1 LIFIPNWV
9 NIVVKHFSV
18 RLLFSTRLKGMKAM
32 EKQIKTTNLFFT
44 TQISKALISI
54 VSYPLTIVEAPMGYG
69 KTTAIREHLKNA
81 DVNFL
86 WQKVYDSTISGFWN
100 GFCSLIN
107 ELDSNCSHS
116 LAQLGFPNDSV
127 SLHQALKLIKDLELP
142 KKTVLFIDDYHLVNE
157 TNVGK
162 FIEFIVVNEIDDL
175 HIVLAARFID
185 LHSMEELYLKGYLF
199 HIKKEIFELEPG
211 EITKYYKLCG
221 ISLKK
226 SEADKLYSITE
237 GWISALYLL
246 MLNFKATG
254 NFVTTENIYKL
265 IEKNIFDPFSED
277 IKDFLIDMSIFD
289 NFTAKQAIFIWGN
302 ENAENFL
309 TEITS
314 RNAFVNYDVN
324 VKIYHIHSIFSNFL
338 HDMVEKKDAAY
349 KKKLFQKAGHWF
361 VQSGEYFAAMNYFY
375 TASDYE
381 NLLAVMEI
389 DKGSSFGY
397 EHKELIIGYFEEC
410 PIEIKERNI
419 NALLVY
425 AMTLIEFN
433 EMSLFQKICA
443 EINLLIQS
451 SSLDPETVN
460 NLMGEMELL
469 TSLSHYNDILGMLE
483 HQKKA
488 CKLLNKPSGFV
499 DNKGSWTFGSPSV
512 LYLYYRESGNLEQEE
527 QNLKEIMHYYYQLTS
542 GHGMGADYVM
552 VAERYFNQGE
562 FENAEIEAYKAL
574 HQGRSG
580 DQPNIV
586 ICALFLLA
594 RLKLLNGDYACVL
607 DLLNKMHE
615 AIEHKKLYRLM
626 HTIGMCKGFVYVCL
640 QLKGKIPGWLADD
653 DYSLSHL
660 DFPARAFSNIIYGRM
675 LLLDGEYTKLLGIVD
690 NFKDIASIFPNVLA
704 IIYTTIYQ
712 AAANERIHRRGPAV
726 EAIRQALDLAMPDKV
741 LIPFVENCDYIEPL
755 LEELYTQG
763 IYRKDIEDILKIYK
777 PYKKAL
783 EGMQR
788 KYFRESKPILTPRE
802 AEIAQLAAAG
812 FSNKGIG
819 ERLFVSENTVKTQLK
834 SVFEKLDVDSRS
846 LLKQYYN
853 GDF

>member
-1 LIFIPNWV
+1 MENEIRTTNFFFTTRISKVMV
-9 NIVVKHFSV
+9 NIV
-18 RLLFSTRLKGMKAM
+18 
-32 EKQIKTTNLFFT
+32 N
-44 TQISKALISI
+44 
-54 VSYPLTIVEAPMGYG
+54 YPLTIVEAPMGYG
-69 KTTAIREHLKNA
+69 KTTAVREHLKKA
-81 DVNFL
+81 DVKYL
-86 WQKVYDSTISGFWN
+86 WQKVYDSTVNGFWN
-100 GFCSLIN
+100 GFCGLIN
-107 ELDSNCSHS
+107 EMDSNCAHS
-116 LAQLGFPNDSV
+116 LVKLGFPDDSV
-127 SLHQALKLIKDLELP
+127 SLLQALKLIKEIKLL
-142 KKTVLFIDDYHLVNE
+142 KKTVLFIDDYHLVNQ
-157 TNVGK
+157 TSVGK

-185 LHSMEELYLKGYLF
+185 LHSMEVLYLKGYLF
-199 HIKKEIFELEPG
+199 HIKKEIFELKSD

-221 ISLKK
+221 INLKK
-226 SEADKLYSITE
+226 SEAEKLYSMTE

-254 NFVTTENIYKL
+254 NFATTENIYKL
-265 IEKNIFDPFSED
+265 IEKNIFDPFSEN

-289 NFTAKQAIFIWGN
+289 NFTLKQANFIWGN

-314 RNAFVNYDVN
+314 CNAFVNYDVN
-324 VKIYHIHSIFSNFL
+324 VKIYHMHSIFSNFL
-338 HDMVEKKDAAY
+338 HDLVEKKDAAY
-349 KKKLFQKAGHWF
+349 KKKLFQKAGQWYL
-361 VQSGEYFAAMNYFY
+361 QIGEYFAAMNYFY
-375 TASDYE
+375 KAFDFE

-397 EHKELIIGYFEEC
+397 EHKELIIRYFEEC
-410 PIEIKERNI
+410 PNEIKEKNI

-433 EMSLFQKICA
+433 EMRLFQKICA
-443 EINLLIQS
+443 EIYLLIQS
-451 SSLDPETVN
+451 SSLDSESVN
-460 NLMGEMELL
+460 NLMGEMALL
-469 TSLSHYNDILGMLE
+469 TSLTHYNDILEMME

-512 LYLYYRESGNLEQEE
+512 LYLYYRESGNLELAE
-527 QNLKEIMHYYYQLTS
+527 QNLREIMPYYYQLTN

-552 VAERYFNQGE
+552 VAERYFNQAE

-615 AIEHKKLYRLM
+615 AIEHKNLYRLM
-626 HTIGMCKGFVYVCL
+626 HTIGMCKGFIYASL
-640 QLKGKIPGWLADD
+640 RLKDKIPEWLTEDN
-653 DYSLSHL
+653 YSLSQL
-660 DFPARAFSNIIYGRM
+660 DFPARAFSNIIYCQV

-690 NFKDIASIFPNVLA
+690 NIIDIASVFPNALA
-704 IIYTTIYQ
+704 IIYTSIYQ
-712 AAANERIHRRGPAV
+712 AAANERIHRRDSAV
-726 EAIRQALDLAMPDKV
+726 EAIRHALDLAVPDKV
-741 LIPFVENCDYIEPL
+741 FMPFVENCDYIQPL
-755 LEELYTQG
+755 LEVLYNQG
-763 IYRKDIEDILKIYK
+763 IYRKDIEAILELYK
-777 PYKKAL
+777 PYKMAM
-783 EGMQR
+783 EGIQR

-812 FSNKGIG
+812 FSNRGIG

-834 SVFEKLDVDSRS
+834 SVFDKLGIDSRS
-846 LLKQYYN
+846 LLKQY
-853 GDF
+853 FFSE